1 MLDAARRGLRHV
13 AGRTRAQLDTDELLV
28 DALVRVIEVVGEAAR
43 HVTAETRA
51 TIPEIPWPQVVG
63 MRDRLAHGYFD
74 VSVER
79 VWNTVTNEFQPQI
92 AALEKAVARLAP

>member
-13 AGRTRAQLDTDELLV
+13 AGRKRAQLDTDELLV

-43 HVTAETRA
+43 HVSAETRA
-51 TIPEIPWPQVVG
+51 TMPEIPWPQVVG

-74 VSVER
+74 VNIER
-79 VWNTVTNEFQPQI
+79 VWNTVTNEFAPLI
-92 AALEKAVARLAP
+92 SVLEKAIARPAP